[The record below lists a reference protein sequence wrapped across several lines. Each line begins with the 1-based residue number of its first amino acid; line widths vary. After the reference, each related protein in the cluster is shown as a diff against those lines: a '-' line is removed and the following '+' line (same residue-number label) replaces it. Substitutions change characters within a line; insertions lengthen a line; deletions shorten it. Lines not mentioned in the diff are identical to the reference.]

1 MNRCLLA
8 YFFHIHWVLLR
19 KLHTVITWVLNSWGR
34 RSRKDGFGLL
44 WQEQFDPCRNAER
57 AASGLG
63 RNDSG
68 GNWWTSPCCRA
79 SLLLQNEHP
88 VCRHPTTAQRT
99 WSQDPEKYHCVYG
112 VGGESSCLSVS
123 ISRFLEGQPK
133 YFEQLL
139 AQTPGLCGIC
149 NNLIPHN
156 NNPSYILL
164 FYGMYA
170 WLPFLSKGIL

>member
-1 MNRCLLA
+1 MALVSSDRSSLIPA
-8 YFFHIHWVLLR
+8 VMQSERPQGWDDTTAVETGE
-19 KLHTVITWVLNSWGR
+19 LHPVA
-34 RSRKDGFGLL
+34 
-44 WQEQFDPCRNAER
+44 EQASCCRTSIPSVGTPPR
-57 AASGLG
+57 LSGLEARTQ
-63 RNDSG
+63 RNITVFTG
-68 GNWWTSPCCRA
+68 W
-79 SLLLQNEHP
+79 
-88 VCRHPTTAQRT
+88 
-99 WSQDPEKYHCVYG
+99 
-112 VGGESSCLSVS
+112 GESSCLSVN